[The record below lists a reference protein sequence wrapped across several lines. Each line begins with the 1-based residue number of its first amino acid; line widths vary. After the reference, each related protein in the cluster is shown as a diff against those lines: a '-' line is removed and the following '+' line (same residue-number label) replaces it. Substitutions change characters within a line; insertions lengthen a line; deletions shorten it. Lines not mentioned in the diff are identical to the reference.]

1 MNNVYLIADVPF
13 KIEYKSK
20 NTELLLSAYL
30 TNLEPLHALELPN
43 ESDIEFEMKMAK
55 TTDYNKVENVAI
67 LRKISTI
74 LLKDHNTILFHGSA
88 ICYNNFAY
96 LFTAPSGTG
105 KSTHV
110 NNLKTILGDNLTYI
124 NDDKPF
130 IKFNDNKII
139 VYGSPWCGKH
149 NLGSNVKR
157 ELMSIVFLTRGNE
170 NKVSQIDGNL
180 AIKPLIKQCFMLD
193 NIVDTTTAL
202 SLISKLVN
210 SAKFYL
216 LQCTK
221 DLESAYVTINNVL
234 KGENNEN

>member
-1 MNNVYLIADVPF
+1 VPF

-20 NTELLLSAYL
+20 NTEFLLDGYL
-30 TNLEPLHALELPN
+30 TDLEPLHSLELPN
-43 ESDIEFEMKMAK
+43 ESEIEFEMKMANIL
-55 TTDYNKVENVAI
+55 DYDKVENVAI

-74 LLKDHNTILFHGSA
+74 LLKEHNTVLFHGSA
-88 ICYNNFAY
+88 ISYNNFAY

-110 NNLKTILGDNLTYI
+110 NNLKTILGDDLTYI

-130 IKFNDNKII
+130 IKFDDGDIV

-157 ELMSIVFLTRGNE
+157 PLKSIVFLTRANNNII
-170 NKVSQIDGNL
+170 NKIDGNL
-180 AIKPLIKQCFMLD
+180 AVKPLIKQCFMLD
-193 NIVDTTTAL
+193 NANDIATAL
-202 SLISKLVN
+202 NLISKLVN
-210 SAKFYL
+210 SVKFYL

-221 DLESAYVTINNVL
+221 DYICAFVVNKNVC
-234 KGENNEN
+234 